1 MSNCLNFR
9 YVPLDPSLYGWKFL
23 ENWCK
28 PILFEGIPLP
38 HLDYAV
44 DESEEVAKSFGMAE
58 GSGTIIESGIV
69 ESEEAVFGE
78 SEDISVNYNGQEEH
92 SASSQYTDSCND
104 SNDDADVVF

>member
-1 MSNCLNFR
+1 MGGNFWR
-9 YVPLDPSLYGWKFL
+9 TGASPSYLRV
-23 ENWCK
+23 
-28 PILFEGIPLP
+28 IPLP

-44 DESEEVAKSFGMAE
+44 DESEEVAKSFGMTE

-78 SEDISVNYNGQEEH
+78 SEDITVNYNGQEEH